1 LFGELADGLKMNLI
15 EEGQSFEKNFI
26 GLAEDLRLV
35 ALGQSLDQLLFL
47 GDVESGLYLD
57 RLIDIVEDLLLEV
70 LRKI

>member
-1 LFGELADGLKMNLI
+1 MFGELADGLKMNLI